1 MAFEI
6 TWGDMPRFSPAAIIV
21 DSNRFFARRQPLE
34 RLLGCTKQLARRFS
48 RDTRPRAVDVGPSFR
63 FRASSQLKFPMGGGV
78 STHLDITSHS
88 CVVARND
95 HGVLGARPPI
105 GLLVCRIVAD

>member
-34 RLLGCTKQLARRFS
+34 RLLGCTKQ
-48 RDTRPRAVDVGPSFR
+48 TG
-63 FRASSQLKFPMGGGV
+63 ASVF
-78 STHLDITSHS
+78 
-88 CVVARND
+88 A
-95 HGVLGARPPI
+95 
-105 GLLVCRIVAD
+105 